1 MMPVAYLDDGHTLIV
16 VDAARRRP
24 GRGRLRTLWCSR
36 RSLPQFVPLSAP
48 PAGAILWASCAPHA

>member
-1 MMPVAYLDDGHTLIV
+1 MMPVAYLDDGRTLIVVDV

-36 RSLPQFVPLSAP
+36 RSLP
-48 PAGAILWASCAPHA
+48 

>member
-1 MMPVAYLDDGHTLIV
+1 MMPVAYLDDGHTLIVDV

-36 RSLPQFVPLSAP
+36 RSLL
-48 PAGAILWASCAPHA
+48 